1 MLNGLSEVSGIDLAS
16 IQKMDD
22 SVRLPLHKPTADLS
36 SNFTVYYMSII
47 PDGTTS
53 FDRPN
58 GTGPFVYESFTPG
71 QRARSRRTPITGWR
85 TSHTSTR

>member
-1 MLNGLSEVSGIDLAS
+1 
-16 IQKMDD
+16 
-22 SVRLPLHKPTADLS
+22 
-36 SNFTVYYMSII
+36 MSII

-71 QRARSRRTPITGWR
+71 QRSTFTKNPNYRMDGKPYVDTLIIQSITSPTTRSTH
-85 TSHTSTR
+85 S